1 LIKLYT
7 AATPNGRKVSIA
19 LEELS
24 LPYEVIPV
32 DIGKGEQ
39 HEPAFLEISP
49 SNKIPVIV
57 DGDRPLMQSGAILLY
72 LAEKANRLLPDHG
85 TPAYWE
91 TMAWLMWQMSE
102 FGPMLGQAHHFLK
115 FNRGI
120 SEYAETRYG
129 NEAERLY
136 RVLNKRLED
145 RQFVVDEL
153 TVADISIWPWVA
165 RFGYQSIDLA
175 DYPNV
180 KDWYLRLA
188 SREGFRRGYAQPV
201 DEPIP
206 AP

>member
-1 LIKLYT
+1 MIKLYT

-57 DGDRPLMQSGAILLY
+57 DGDRSLMQSGAILLY